1 MSKTNEIETIYD
13 KEKLKVTC
21 VERKYKISGS
31 RVSYIIAAKKELD
44 ENVTERLLHEDME
57 LKTFLANYEI
67 TNIMLP
73 VRNSQN
79 AEVIKERVPKKIHE
93 YANIQTR
100 ARTRRELIDILNLPE
115 EFTTRDYEKALDEH
129 GIKVSNTAMSNDD
142 LRELEKKGKVI
153 RLDKKKAGKH
163 GRSTLLFKR
172 LKKDEDYSK
181 SKMEINETIQS
192 LKDGHRALIGTFKD

>member
-1 MSKTNEIETIYD
+1 MNKANEIETVYG

-21 VERKYKISGS
+21 TERIYKVSGS

-73 VRNSQN
+73 VHGNQN
-79 AEVIKERVPKKIHE
+79 VEVIKERVPKKIPE
-93 YANIQTR
+93 NASVQTK
-100 ARTRRELIDILNLPE
+100 AWARRELIDFLNLSE
-115 EFTTRDYEKALDEH
+115 EFTTRDYEKALDEK
-129 GIKVSNTAMSNDD
+129 GIKVSNTAMSNED
-142 LRELEKKGKVI
+142 LRMLEKKGKVI
-153 RLDKKKAGKH
+153 CVDKKKVGKH
-163 GRSTLLFKR
+163 GGMLLFKR

-192 LKDGHRALIGTFKD
+192 LKDGHKALIGTFKG

>member
-1 MSKTNEIETIYD
+1 MNKANEIETVYG

-21 VERKYKISGS
+21 TERIYKVSGS
-31 RVSYIIAAKKELD
+31 RVSYIISAKKELD

-73 VRNSQN
+73 IHGNQN
-79 AEVIKERVPKKIHE
+79 VEVIKERVPKKIPE
-93 YANIQTR
+93 NANIQTKAR
-100 ARTRRELIDILNLPE
+100 ARRELIDFLNLPE
-115 EFTTRDYEKALDEH
+115 EFTTRDYEKALEEH

-142 LRELEKKGKVI
+142 LRQLEKKGKVI
-153 RLDKKKAGKH
+153 RIDKNKAGKH
-163 GRSTLLFKR
+163 GAMLLFKR

-181 SKMEINETIQS
+181 SKAEINDTIQS
-192 LKDGHRALIGTFKD
+192 LKDGHKALIGTFKG